1 MLLFQTKDQ
10 KSNHRFQ
17 TSLEAKLEEDLST
30 IPKRKGSIDVH
41 IVGSQT
47 SPSIEAT
54 TVKMEGEPAS
64 TLSANHP
71 KMM

>member
-1 MLLFQTKDQ
+1 LLFQSKDQ
-10 KSNHRFQ
+10 QSNHRFQ

-30 IPKRKGSIDVH
+30 IPKSKGSKDVH
-41 IVGSQT
+41 IVESQT
-47 SPSIEAT
+47 SPSTEAT

-64 TLSANHP
+64 TLSMMHP

>member
-1 MLLFQTKDQ
+1 
-10 KSNHRFQ
+10 
-17 TSLEAKLEEDLST
+17 LEAKLEEDLST

-41 IVGSQT
+41 IAESKT

-54 TVKMEGEPAS
+54 TAKVEGEPVS
-64 TLSANHP
+64 TLSVTHP